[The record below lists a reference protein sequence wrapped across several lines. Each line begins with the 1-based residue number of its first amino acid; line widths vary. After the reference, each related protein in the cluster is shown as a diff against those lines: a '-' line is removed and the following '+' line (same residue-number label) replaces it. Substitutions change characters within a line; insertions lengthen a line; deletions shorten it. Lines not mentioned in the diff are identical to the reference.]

1 MDGPSQPI
9 QSLLLHGSVV
19 SSGDAPA
26 FAGILSAL
34 RGRALE
40 LTYSRPFHAALSERG
55 LNAPGDAV
63 LEKEGLE
70 GQSPDMILTFGGD
83 GTVLETAGGTAQDL
97 TRLTWYITD
106 KRDYAAKQKQVGD
119 VYRKIL
125 GNTFPAMTMVV
136 VTGLIED
143 KALVEIEAT
152 AVIEL

>member
-1 MDGPSQPI
+1 MNI
-9 QSLLLHGSVV
+9 
-19 SSGDAPA
+19 
-26 FAGILSAL
+26 
-34 RGRALE
+34 R
-40 LTYSRPFHAALSERG
+40 
-55 LNAPGDAV
+55 
-63 LEKEGLE
+63 
-70 GQSPDMILTFGGD
+70 
-83 GTVLETAGGTAQDL
+83 TVLETACGTAQDL

-143 KALVEIEAT
+143 NALVEIEAT